1 MCMCMC
7 TCIGQYR
14 LQSYVSGCTATLYMD
29 MERPHRAARLQAVV
43 RESLSA
49 LRVLSRSVAV
59 LVAVRMQAAH
69 HLPFEPR

>member
-7 TCIGQYR
+7 RCIGQYR
-14 LQSYVSGCTATLYMD
+14 LQSYVSGGTPTLYMD

-43 RESLSA
+43 RVSPSA
-49 LRVLSRSVAV
+49 LRVLSRCVAV